1 MKKGIWCELIELYTV
16 DKEQPTKKFVG
27 RKRQTAEDKSKK
39 HYPITARGLRDPLGA
54 GKLDGVLGGNEAV
67 HRGLLHL
74 LLGDG
79 GAHPFGGR
87 RLGHGVLVG
96 QMLHAHPTQSALG
109 GFAREEE
116 IEEIGNGGGG
126 GNELVNSTIP
136 HYAIYIPSGR
146 RIVG

>member
-1 MKKGIWCELIELYTV
+1 MKLHTI
-16 DKEQPTKKFVG
+16 DKQQPTEKLVG
-27 RKRQTAEDKSKK
+27 RKGQTAEEKSKE
-39 HYPITARGLRDPLGA
+39 HYPITARGLRDLLSTWE
-54 GKLDGVLGGNEAV
+54 LDGILGGDETI
-67 HRGLLHL
+67 RPGLLHL

-79 GAHPFGGR
+79 GAHPLGGR
-87 RLGHGVLVG
+87 RLGHGALNA
-96 QMLHAHPTQSALG
+96 QIFHAHPAQSTLG

-116 IEEIGNGGGG
+116 IEEISNGGSG